1 VQLLRRAA
9 AKMLHCAD
17 LTQAWNS
24 TEEKSRR
31 FFLMTREED
40 VACFLI
46 SILFLFDSFAR
57 SKSIKDG
64 GGSILLFNGFK
75 SLPNYNCENLLVFFL
90 LHKSK
95 INSETLFSFFRD
107 ERERDNFLS
116 SSEKLTKIWFVVV
129 VVVVGHKRETKMKIV
144 KDHKR

>member
-1 VQLLRRAA
+1 
-9 AKMLHCAD
+9 
-17 LTQAWNS
+17 
-24 TEEKSRR
+24 
-31 FFLMTREED
+31 
-40 VACFLI
+40 
-46 SILFLFDSFAR
+46 
-57 SKSIKDG
+57 
-64 GGSILLFNGFK
+64 
-75 SLPNYNCENLLVFFL
+75 LVFFL